1 MLSSMPCDGEALSKR
16 IGYADVAF
24 ALRQTVR
31 TDLEANRQ
39 LATLA
44 ELIIRCSLVSLQVGK
59 AKAAWTGARAQ
70 TACRRP
76 SLCSKEGLWLWW
88 RGRDLNPRPLGYEKS
103 APRLTWSQA

>member
-44 ELIIRCSLVSLQVGK
+44 ELIIRCSLVSLQAGK
-59 AKAAWTGARAQ
+59 AKARLGRAPVHKPL
-70 TACRRP
+70 AKDPP
-76 SLCSKEGLWLWW
+76 SVRKRVSGL
-88 RGRDLNPRPLGYEKS
+88 GSGGGI
-103 APRLTWSQA
+103 

>member
-1 MLSSMPCDGEALSKR
+1 MLPPMHCDWKALSKR

-24 ALRQTVR
+24 TLRQTVR

-59 AKAAWTGARAQ
+59 SQGAAWMGARAQ
-70 TACRRP
+70 TSCKRP
-76 SLCSKEGLWLWW
+76 SLCSRKGLWPW
-88 RGRDLNPRPLGYEKS
+88 
-103 APRLTWSQA
+103 